1 MKKVPRQASGPRKR
15 PLTPPIPSPWRPAA
29 CGRGAL
35 VSVAAARIVYPVD
48 DLLQTD
54 HQSLPQSSG
63 GAFKLFDGGV
73 SRKN

>member
-1 MKKVPRQASGPRKR
+1 
-15 PLTPPIPSPWRPAA
+15 
-29 CGRGAL
+29 
-35 VSVAAARIVYPVD
+35 VAAARIVYPVD